1 MTESIFITLIHNA
14 SLLLAMALVFDMIS
28 FRGIQGKASLRQIVP
43 GVILSVIAISV
54 MLTPWQLSP
63 GLVFDT
69 RSIVTSM
76 SGLFFGF
83 IPTTIVVVSS
93 SVVRYLQG
101 GDGTVTGIL
110 VILSTGTAGIAWRH
124 LSRKP
129 LSSKSVT
136 ELYLFGITVHLI
148 MLFMMF
154 SLPKDLAFK
163 VLPAISAPVMLI
175 YPAGTAL
182 LGALLINR
190 IKRER
195 RNLETETSKDELERK
210 TVLLN
215 ETQKLTKVGGWEWN
229 SRTKEMYWTDEVY
242 NIHGLLPADRAHKG
256 NELIDLSIS
265 CYEPAFRNVISDAF
279 RKCATEGIPY
289 DLEFPFTDKKG
300 VNKWIRTTA
309 TPLKKDGVITG
320 VIGNIMDISDR
331 KESALALEKSVKEK
345 ELLMRELQHRVKNN
359 LNIVTGILRLGEMN
373 ITDTL
378 PKKIFT
384 DARNRINAI
393 ASIYENLYQSPD
405 ISSIELHLYI
415 DGLADSLIT
424 TYTTGGG
431 RIDLVKELDRCSI
444 ELKRAVPLGLLV
456 NELVTN
462 SIKYA
467 FNGTNEGTISVRLKN
482 SDGIIT
488 IAVEDT
494 GRGLPEDITA
504 DDGGNMGLT
513 LVRMLAEQ
521 IEGKLSFESGNGTR
535 ISVTFDLRKTL

>member
-1 MTESIFITLIHNA
+1 MSESIFISLIHNV

-28 FRGIQGKASLRQIVP
+28 FRGIQGKASLRQTVP
-43 GVILSVIAISV
+43 GLILSVIAVSV

-83 IPTTIVVVSS
+83 IPTAIVVVSS
-93 SVVRYLQG
+93 SVVRYFQG

-129 LSSKSVT
+129 LGSKSVT

-163 VLPAISAPVMLI
+163 VLPAIAAPVLLI

-182 LGALLINR
+182 LGILLINR
-190 IKRER
+190 IKREHK
-195 RNLETETSKDELERK
+195 NQAMETSR
-210 TVLLN
+210 N
-215 ETQKLTKVGGWEWN
+215 E
-229 SRTKEMYWTDEVY
+229 
-242 NIHGLLPADRAHKG
+242 
-256 NELIDLSIS
+256 
-265 CYEPAFRNVISDAF
+265 F
-279 RKCATEGIPY
+279 
-289 DLEFPFTDKKG
+289 
-300 VNKWIRTTA
+300 
-309 TPLKKDGVITG
+309 
-320 VIGNIMDISDR
+320 
-331 KESALALEKSVKEK
+331 EKIVVEK

-359 LNIVTGILRLGEMN
+359 LNIVSGIIRLGEIN
-373 ITDTL
+373 ITEEHSR
-378 PKKIFT
+378 KIFT

-393 ASIYENLYQSPD
+393 SSIYENLYQSSD

-415 DGLADSLIT
+415 SSLADSLIA
-424 TYTTGGG
+424 TYSSGGG
-431 RIDLVKELDRCSI
+431 RISLVKELDRCSI

-456 NELVTN
+456 NELITN

-467 FNGTNEGTISVRLKN
+467 FNGTDTGTITVKLKDN
-482 SDGIIT
+482 NGLLTVS
-488 IAVEDT
+488 VEDT
-494 GRGLPEDITA
+494 GKGLPEGITTE
-504 DDGGNMGLT
+504 DGGNMGLT

-521 IEGKLSFESGNGTR
+521 IEGNLSFESGNGTR
-535 ISVTFDLRKTL
+535 ISFTFDLQKTL

>member
-1 MTESIFITLIHNA
+1 MSDSIFISLIYNA

-83 IPTTIVVVSS
+83 IPTAIVVVSS
-93 SVVRYLQG
+93 SVVRYIQG

-129 LSSKSVT
+129 LGDKSIA
-136 ELYLFGITVHLI
+136 EMYLFGITVHLI
-148 MLFMMF
+148 MLFMML

-163 VLPAISAPVMLI
+163 VLPSISAPVMLI
-175 YPAGTAL
+175 YPAATAMI
-182 LGALLINR
+182 GALLINR

-195 RNLETETSKDELERK
+195 RTLETEISRDELERK

-229 SRTKEMYWTDEVY
+229 AVTKEMYWTDEVY
-242 NIHGLLPADRAHKG
+242 NIHGVLPADWADKKH
-256 NELIDLSIS
+256 ELIKLSIS
-265 CYEPAFRNVISDAF
+265 CYAPANQNTISDAF
-279 RKCATEGIPY
+279 RKCAADGTPY
-289 DLEFPFTDKKG
+289 DLEFPFTDKNG
-300 VNKWIRTTA
+300 ESKWIRTTA
-309 TPLKKDGVITG
+309 APIMKDGAIKG
-320 VIGNIMDISDR
+320 VIGNIIDITDR
-331 KESALALEKSVKEK
+331 KESAIALEKSVKEK

-359 LNIVTGILRLGEMN
+359 LNIVTGIIRLGEMN

-393 ASIYENLYQSPD
+393 ASIYENLYQSSD
-405 ISSIELHLYI
+405 ISSIELHLYL
-415 DGLADSLIT
+415 DGLADSLIS
-424 TYTTGGG
+424 TYSTGGG
-431 RIDLVKELDRCSI
+431 GINLVKELDRCSI
-444 ELKRAVPLGLLV
+444 ELKRAVPLGLLI
-456 NELVTN
+456 NELITN

-467 FNGTNEGTISVRLKN
+467 FTTADTGTITVKLKN
-482 SDGIIT
+482 SDEWLIVSV
-488 IAVEDT
+488 ADT
-494 GRGLPEDITA
+494 GKGLPEDITTEE
-504 DDGGNMGLT
+504 GGNMGLT

-521 IEGKLSFESGNGTR
+521 IDGKLSFESGNGTR
-535 ISVTFDLRKTL
+535 ISVTLKL

>member
-1 MTESIFITLIHNA
+1 MTEPIFISLIHNA

-43 GVILSVIAISV
+43 GIILSVISISV

-83 IPTTIVVVSS
+83 IPTAIVVVSS
-93 SVVRYLQG
+93 SVVRYIQG

-129 LSSKSVT
+129 LGSKSIA
-136 ELYLFGITVHLI
+136 EIYMFGITVHII

-154 SLPKDLAFK
+154 TLPKDLAFK
-163 VLPAISAPVMLI
+163 VLPSISAPVMLI

-195 RNLETETSKDELERK
+195 RNLETETSRDELERK

-229 SRTKEMYWTDEVY
+229 AVTKEMFWTDEVY
-242 NIHGLLPADRAHKG
+242 SIHGVIPGGRADKKQK
-256 NELIDLSIS
+256 LIELSIS
-265 CYEPAFRNVISDAF
+265 CYDPADQNAISDAF
-279 RKCATEGIPY
+279 RKCATEGVPY
-289 DLEFPFTDKKG
+289 DLEFPFTDKNG
-300 VNKWIRTTA
+300 VNKWIRTNA
-309 TPLKKDGVITG
+309 APVMKDGAITG
-320 VIGNIMDISDR
+320 VIGNIIDITRR
-331 KESALALEKSVKEK
+331 KEGALALEKSVKEK

-393 ASIYENLYQSPD
+393 SSIYENLYQSSD

-424 TYTTGGG
+424 TYSTGGG
-431 RIDLVKELDRCSI
+431 RISLVKDLDRCSI

-456 NELVTN
+456 NELITN

-467 FNGTNEGTISVRLKN
+467 FNGTNEGTITVRLKN
-482 SDGIIT
+482 SEGIIT
-488 IAVEDT
+488 IAVE
-494 GRGLPEDITA
+494 
-504 DDGGNMGLT
+504 
-513 LVRMLAEQ
+513 
-521 IEGKLSFESGNGTR
+521 
-535 ISVTFDLRKTL
+535 

>member
-1 MTESIFITLIHNA
+1 MTESIFLSLIHNT

-28 FRGIQGKASLRQIVP
+28 FRGIQGKASLRQIMP
-43 GVILSVIAISV
+43 GIILSVISISV

-83 IPTTIVVVSS
+83 IPTAIVVVSS
-93 SVVRYLQG
+93 SVVRYIQG

-129 LSSKSVT
+129 LGSKSIA
-136 ELYLFGITVHLI
+136 EIYMFGITVHII

-154 SLPKDLAFK
+154 TLPKDLAFK
-163 VLPAISAPVMLI
+163 VLPSISAPVMLI

-195 RNLETETSKDELERK
+195 RNLETETSRDELERK

-229 SRTKEMYWTDEVY
+229 AVTKEMYWTDEVY
-242 NIHGLLPADRAHKG
+242 NIHGVIPGDRADKKQK
-256 NELIDLSIS
+256 LIELSIS
-265 CYEPAFRNVISDAF
+265 CYDPADQNAISDAF
-279 RKCATEGIPY
+279 RKCATEGVPY
-289 DLEFPFTDKKG
+289 DLEFPFTDKNG
-300 VNKWIRTTA
+300 VNKWIRTNA
-309 TPLKKDGVITG
+309 APVMKDGAITG
-320 VIGNIMDISDR
+320 VIGNIIDITRR
-331 KESALALEKSVKEK
+331 KEGALALEKSVKEK

-393 ASIYENLYQSPD
+393 SSIYENLYQSSD

-424 TYTTGGG
+424 TYSTGGG
-431 RIDLVKELDRCSI
+431 RISLVKDLDRCSI

-456 NELVTN
+456 NELITN

-467 FNGTNEGTISVRLKN
+467 FNGTNEGTITVRLKN
-482 SDGIIT
+482 SEGIIT

-494 GRGLPEDITA
+494 GKGLPDEITA

-535 ISVTFDLRKTL
+535 ISVTLKL

>member
-1 MTESIFITLIHNA
+1 MTESIFLSLIHNT

-28 FRGIQGKASLRQIVP
+28 FRGIQGKASFRQVIP
-43 GVILSVIAISV
+43 GIILSVIAISV
-54 MLTPWQLSP
+54 MLTTWQLSP

-83 IPTTIVVVSS
+83 IPTSIVVVSS
-93 SVVRYLQG
+93 SVVRYIQG
-101 GDGTVTGIL
+101 GDGAVTGIL

-129 LSSKSVT
+129 LGSKSIA
-136 ELYLFGITVHLI
+136 EIYLFGITVHLI

-182 LGALLINR
+182 LGSLLINR

-195 RNLETETSKDELERK
+195 RNLETETSRDELERK

-229 SRTKEMYWTDEVY
+229 AVTKEMYWTDEVY
-242 NIHGLLPADRAHKG
+242 SIHGVVPGDWSDKKHK
-256 NELIDLSIS
+256 LIELSIS
-265 CYEPAFRNVISDAF
+265 CYAPAYQNSISDAF
-279 RKCATEGIPY
+279 RKCAAEGVPY
-289 DLEFPFTDKKG
+289 DLEFPFTDKNG

-309 TPLKKDGVITG
+309 APVLKDGVITG
-320 VIGNIMDISDR
+320 VIGNIIDITRR

-393 ASIYENLYQSPD
+393 SSIYENLYQSPD

-415 DGLADSLIT
+415 DGLADSLIS
-424 TYTTGGG
+424 TYSTGGG
-431 RIDLVKELDRCSI
+431 RISLVKDLDRCSI

-456 NELVTN
+456 NELITN

-467 FNGTNEGTISVRLKN
+467 FNGTNEGTITVRLKN
-482 SDGIIT
+482 SEGIIT

-494 GRGLPEDITA
+494 GKGLPDEITA

-521 IEGKLSFESGNGTR
+521 IEGELSFESGNGTR
-535 ISVTFDLRKTL
+535 ISVTLKL